1 MKPRPRASVK
11 RITSSFNPDPAEKRR
26 IELAQR
32 FGWVC
37 WYCGYKIYVGDGH
50 LDHVIPTCKGGPD
63 VIDNWALACEFCNM
77 AKHSKP
83 LDEFMSWVEWMR
95 SGKSYT
101 PYEMSSIEVA
111 KAEYARKEN

>member
-1 MKPRPRASVK
+1 
-11 RITSSFNPDPAEKRR
+11 
-26 IELAQR
+26 
-32 FGWVC
+32 
-37 WYCGYKIYVGDGH
+37 
-50 LDHVIPTCKGGPD
+50 
-63 VIDNWALACEFCNM
+63 M